1 LAWLGLA
8 WPGLKRAVLL
18 EQVTDLSLA
27 LVQAVAWLGEWS
39 SILSGEKGD
48 VLCGKVVVAMW
59 VFPHI
64 ITEILLNNY
73 LGSKK
78 L

>member
-8 WPGLKRAVLL
+8 WPQKGCFARAGYRLS
-18 EQVTDLSLA
+18 SLA

-64 ITEILLNNY
+64 IT
-73 LGSKK
+73 
-78 L
+78 